1 MISEPRA
8 MTGDT
13 AQTSDTAQLSEV
25 DRDWAWS
32 VFEPS
37 AERPWDLRLAAH
49 LFRRAGFGGSSGQ
62 LMEALQSLPAE
73 VVQEMVAAG
82 TRDEVFEQQ
91 ADALARTILASG
103 DAQRL
108 SAAWT
113 YRLLH
118 TPNQLLEKVTLFW
131 HGHFATGAQKVQN
144 AEMMWNQNQLLRAE
158 ALGDFAVLTQAI
170 AQDPAMLVYLDSTTN
185 RKSHP
190 NENFAR
196 ELMELFC
203 LGEGNYTEADV
214 QQLARCFTGWEIKNG
229 KFRKNRFQQDRAS
242 KTVLG
247 QVGKYDGEDGVRI
260 VLEQP
265 AMALFICRK
274 LVRFFVCDEP
284 ELSDALLEPLAEQFR
299 DSGLQLEPLVQRIL
313 SSNLFFSEH
322 SVARKIRS
330 PVELTVGLLRSLGG
344 TTGAIQLAEG
354 LAKIGQGLFFPP
366 NVKGWDGGRAWINS
380 STLLGRANLIQQ
392 ILKHEST
399 RFQGASLAEFL
410 SDSLDGLGLKSP
422 SDTVQWLDGHLLAV
436 PLSRATRQRLIEELE
451 SGGADS
457 ERRLRATVHTLATLP
472 EFQLG

>member
-1 MISEPRA
+1 MISGA
-8 MTGDT
+8 G
-13 AQTSDTAQLSEV
+13 QLNEV

-32 VFEPS
+32 IFEPS
-37 AERPWDLRLAAH
+37 NACPWDLRSAAH
-49 LFRRAGFGGSSGQ
+49 LFRRAGFGGSPSQ
-62 LMEALQSLPAE
+62 LEQALQRSPETLVHE
-73 VVQEMVAAG
+73 LVTAG
-82 TRDEVFEQQ
+82 ARDDAFEQE

-103 DAQRL
+103 DPQRL

-144 AEMMWNQNQLLRAE
+144 AKMMWDQNQLLRAD

-203 LGEGNYTEADV
+203 LGEGNYTESDV
-214 QQLARCFTGWEIKNG
+214 QQLARCFTGWEIKND
-229 KFRKNRFQQDRAS
+229 KFRKNRFQQDRGS

-247 QVGKYDGEDGVRI
+247 QVGRFDGEDGVRI

-274 LVRFFVCDEP
+274 LVRFFICDEP
-284 ELSDALLEPLAEQFR
+284 ELSDTLLEPLAEQFR
-299 DSGLQLEPLVQRIL
+299 ESDLQIEPLVQRIL

-322 SVARKIRS
+322 SLARKIRS
-330 PVELTVGLLRSLGG
+330 PVELTVGLLRSLDG

-354 LAKIGQGLFFPP
+354 LAKLGQGLFFPP

-380 STLLGRANLIQQ
+380 STLLGRANLIQR
-392 ILKHEST
+392 ILMHEST
-399 RFQGASLAEFL
+399 RFQGVAL
-410 SDSLDGLGLKSP
+410 SDYLDELGLKTP
-422 SDTVQWLDGHLLAV
+422 ADTVQWLEEHLLAV
-436 PLSRATRQRLIEELE
+436 PLSHATRQRLVQELE
-451 SGGADS
+451 SGGDS
-457 ERRLRATVHTLATLP
+457 ERRLLATVHTLATLP